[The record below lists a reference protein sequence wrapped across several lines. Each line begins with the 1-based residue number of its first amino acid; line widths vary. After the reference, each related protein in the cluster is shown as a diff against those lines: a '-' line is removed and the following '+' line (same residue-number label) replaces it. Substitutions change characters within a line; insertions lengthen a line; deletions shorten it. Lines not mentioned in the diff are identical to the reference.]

1 MIEKS
6 HEIPPPTISPDLFK
20 FHALRQ
26 QAKTGDIHQN
36 LRGTFFHFTEPY
48 NSYNSCTAIK
58 IYRLYF
64 LSLQLESDIDYQAL
78 LSSMELVK
86 SWSKLTSV

>member
-26 QAKTGDIHQN
+26 QAKKGDIHRN
-36 LRGTFFHFTEPY
+36 LRGIFFLILQSLIILTIHVL
-48 NSYNSCTAIK
+48 AIK
-58 IYRLYF
+58 NYRLYF
-64 LSLQLESDIDYQAL
+64 LSLQLESDIDSQAL
-78 LSSMELVK
+78 LSSMDLVK
-86 SWSKLTSV
+86 SW

>member
-6 HEIPPPTISPDLFK
+6 HEIPPSTISPDLFK

-36 LRGTFFHFTEPY
+36 LRGTFFLILQILKILIHVL
-48 NSYNSCTAIK
+48 AIK
-58 IYRLYF
+58 NYRLF
-64 LSLQLESDIDYQAL
+64 FVSLQLETDIDSQAL

-86 SWSKLTSV
+86 SW